1 MAIAWASRLSV
12 AEYAAAG
19 RKVDVPR
26 PDCPNCGRPMTFEG
40 SYPGSPVPHHLADLR
55 ASGHVHH
62 LRAGPRPAAGFCDA
76 RPPGPRRGH
85 RGSLVAGVG
94 PKKDDRPA
102 PGVPASTRRSWGACF
117 SERSVPLTACLRAL
131 IVTYEGQV
139 PRFLDQ
145 PMGPPERVAAVC
157 LGAAWDAA
165 RRRCARAGMAIVAP
179 WRFANLICGGALLAT
194 RVVLRPEAI
203 GTGRTPRRP
212 ARLPPWP
219 NPADPP
225 WSRPA
230 L

>member
-1 MAIAWASRLSV
+1 
-12 AEYAAAG
+12 
-19 RKVDVPR
+19 
-26 PDCPNCGRPMTFEG
+26 
-40 SYPGSPVPHHLADLR
+40 
-55 ASGHVHH
+55 
-62 LRAGPRPAAGFCDA
+62 
-76 RPPGPRRGH
+76 
-85 RGSLVAGVG
+85 
-94 PKKDDRPA
+94 

-145 PMGPPERVAAVC
+145 ATGPPERVAAVC

-194 RVVLRPEAI
+194 CVVLRPEAI

-212 ARLPPWP
+212 ARLPPRP
-219 NPADPP
+219 GQIRPIPP
-225 WSRPA
+225 WSRHA